1 MGNDMTSK
9 LKAKAPELIL
19 AGKIKAN
26 IFGKSGSGKSW
37 LATSFP
43 AIYYVDTESGATQ
56 PQYIERL
63 KNGGGAYFG
72 VEDGAL
78 DFEEIISQVQALA
91 TERHQ
96 YRTLV
101 IDSIT
106 KVFINCITKE
116 QERLGSKDGFGLSKK
131 PAINY
136 MRRLSSW
143 ISRLDMNVWLI
154 SHETTEWGLVNGE
167 RQEIGVKPDIHE
179 KIIYDLDLTL
189 QVRAH
194 TNKRRD
200 AIVYKSRLLSF
211 PQGDQ
216 IVLQDNG
223 KDMCYEEIANRYGRD
238 AIEADSKPILV
249 ATDQQVAQ
257 ISKLFTVLQYKDEQI
272 SKILAKA
279 NVDSIDELETE
290 SATNLINHLKKKT
303 EI

>member
-1 MGNDMTSK
+1 MTVSK
-9 LKAKAPELIL
+9 LKAKAPESIKP
-19 AGKIKAN
+19 GKIKAN

-43 AIYYVDTESGATQ
+43 AIYYIDTESGITQ
-56 PQYIERL
+56 PQYMQRL
-63 KNGGGAYFG
+63 KDSGGAYFG
-72 VEDGAL
+72 VQDGSL
-78 DFEEIISQVQALA
+78 DFDEVISQIQALA
-91 TERHQ
+91 TEPHQ

-116 QERLGSKDGFGLSKK
+116 QERLGSKDAFGLSKK

-167 RQEIGVKPDIHE
+167 RQEIGAKPDIHE

-194 TNKRRD
+194 GNKRRD

-216 IVLQDNG
+216 IILQENG

-238 AIEADSKPILV
+238 VIESDSTPINV

-257 ISKLFTVLQYKDEQI
+257 INKLFNILQYTQEQI
-272 SKILAKA
+272 DKKLSKA
-279 NVDSIDELETE
+279 NVDSIDELDTV
-290 SATNLINHLKKKT
+290 SAEILINFLKKQT